1 MNLTQFVLIFRA
13 RWKIIL
19 GALLLGVLIV
29 AVWAFIL
36 PRNYK
41 AAAQVLVNVR
51 APDIVAT
58 PGSAADSGIAPM
70 LAPDY
75 LQTQVDVIKSDRVAL
90 AAVQRL
96 GLTSSPDSLKSYRD
110 SGTAVAPELYFANLL
125 RRGLKV
131 SPSTDSRVISI
142 EFVNPNPQSAAA
154 VANAFA
160 EAYRDVSL
168 DLQSEPAKQSS
179 GWYKKS
185 TADVRQ
191 QLADAQAKLSKR
203 RAELGV
209 TAPSSD
215 LGDADEVQLS
225 SLTQQL
231 ASAQALDAAQRSHT
245 GGGAMPDAMV
255 NPVVQSL
262 ATDIARLEAQ
272 RKQLAT
278 FAGPNNVDYQQ
289 LTSQIDTLRAEE
301 TKQKALVAQSVSTS
315 ASQTGSSVGSL
326 KAAVAAQ
333 RQKVIASQRNRGEIS
348 ALEQDVLNLKQTYDQ
363 LVAKQAQTNLLGASS
378 QTNISILS
386 PAPVPQEPAGLGPIP
401 KLLAGIFGGLVIGFV
416 IALMLEFLDQR
427 MRSPD
432 DAAVWLGIPNL
443 GGVHALTD
451 GSEPRLIGSRVRRYL
466 PKPS

>member
-1 MNLTQFVLIFRA
+1 MNLMQFVLIFRA
-13 RWKIIL
+13 RWRIIVI
-19 GALLLGVLIV
+19 ALLVGVI
-29 AVWAFIL
+29 AAAAWAFL
-36 PRNYK
+36 MPSNYR

-51 APDIVAT
+51 APDVVAT
-58 PGSAADSGIAPM
+58 PGATDSGIAPM

-90 AAVQRL
+90 AAVDRL
-96 GLTSSPDSLKSYRD
+96 GLASDPEMLKSYRD
-110 SGTAVAPELYFANLL
+110 SGTSASPQLYFANML
-125 RRGLKV
+125 RLGLSV

-142 EFVNPNPQSAAA
+142 QSADRNPQSAAA
-154 VANAFA
+154 IANAFA

-168 DLQSEPAKQSS
+168 ELQSEPAKQSA
-179 GWYKKS
+179 GYYQKS
-185 TADVRQ
+185 AADLRQ
-191 QLADAQAKLSKR
+191 QLSDAQAKLSKR

-209 TAPSSD
+209 TAASAD
-215 LGDADEVQLS
+215 QGDADEVQLS

-231 ASAQALDAAQRSHT
+231 ASAQALDATQRART
-245 GGGAMPDAMV
+245 GSGALPDTMA
-255 NPVVQSL
+255 NAVVQSL

-289 LTSQIDTLRAEE
+289 LTSQIDTLRAEQA
-301 TKQKALVAQSVSTS
+301 KQKALVVQATS
-315 ASQTGSSVGSL
+315 ASASQAGSNVGSL
-326 KAAVAAQ
+326 RAAVAAQ
-333 RQKVIASQRNRGEIS
+333 RQKVIVAQRNRGEIG
-348 ALEQDVLNLKQTYDQ
+348 ALEQDVLNLKQTYEQ

-386 PAPVPQEPAGLGPIP
+386 PATPPLDPAGLGVVP
-401 KLLAGIFGGLVIGFV
+401 KLLAGFFGGLIIGFA
-416 IALMLEFLDQR
+416 IALTLEFLDQR
-427 MRSPD
+427 MRSPN

-451 GSEPRLIGSRVRRYL
+451 GSEPRLIGSTVRRYL